1 LFLYLEQNSSTP
13 ILELYNFIDN
23 SLRVLIT
30 LMSQHLSSREIL
42 RQITAKTGD
51 HQPIFNLSSLH
62 KKLMSSLS
70 FDHTFMK
77 LVIEIYQEDLRE
89 LFSQKKALR
98 VIIIIFIIIII
109 LSICN
114 LFIAYLLLLL
124 LLLLLSEHF

>member
-1 LFLYLEQNSSTP
+1 
-13 ILELYNFIDN
+13 
-23 SLRVLIT
+23 
-30 LMSQHLSSREIL
+30 MSQHLSSREIL
-42 RQITAKTGD
+42 RQITSKTGD

-98 VIIIIFIIIII
+98 VIIIIIIIII
-109 LSICN
+109 ISICN

-124 LLLLLSEHF
+124 LLLLLCEHF